1 MEKLYN
7 LKIIKSGNR
16 IEIYK
21 YHGYMKEGTEGKN
34 KEGRKGKGEVTK
46 DKKEINRRETLY
58 KARNNIVRI
67 ISCNE
72 DMQTFITLTYAD
84 NMQDLKQSKKHINY
98 FFKKLTKDYPKLK
111 YIYVLEFQERGAIHY
126 HILCSIKLNI
136 KTSESKKYKPKAQK
150 ELENYFR
157 VNYWSNRG
165 FVDIRNLESEGI
177 TNVAKYVSAYLVEDL
192 LKLDLEGHRAYGYS
206 LNINRPIIE
215 KVDIKAGNADILEQ
229 YKDEYKMTYSSQ
241 YQVHYID
248 KNGQERESNVYYYD
262 LMKEE

>member
-1 MEKLYN
+1 M
-7 LKIIKSGNR
+7 
-16 IEIYK
+16 
-21 YHGYMKEGTEGKN
+21 
-34 KEGRKGKGEVTK
+34 
-46 DKKEINRRETLY
+46 
-58 KARNNIVRI
+58 
-67 ISCNE
+67 
-72 DMQTFITLTYAD
+72 
-84 NMQDLKQSKKHINY
+84 
-98 FFKKLTKDYPKLK
+98 
-111 YIYVLEFQERGAIHY
+111 
-126 HILCSIKLNI
+126 NI

-215 KVDIKAGNADILEQ
+215 KSDIKAANADILEQ
-229 YKDEYKMTYSSQ
+229 YREEYKMTYSSQ

-248 KNGQERESNVYYYD
+248 KKGQERESNVYYYD